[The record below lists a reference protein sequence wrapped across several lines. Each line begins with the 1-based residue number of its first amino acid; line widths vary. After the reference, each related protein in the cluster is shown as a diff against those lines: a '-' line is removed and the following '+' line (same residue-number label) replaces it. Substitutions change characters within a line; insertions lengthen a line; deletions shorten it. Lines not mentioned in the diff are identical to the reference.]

1 MAEFVSGRQLRAKR
15 QAARREQQNS
25 NGYISGKV
33 KAAQEQTQKDVEMF
47 PVQNVG
53 DIRTR
58 GLLSGS
64 TLVSTLASPIG
75 DALSAVT
82 PDPVKEKL
90 SQGMEYLAGTDVG
103 QAVSQVMEENP
114 RAARLAGAAMD
125 VGGLIPAARVAQTA
139 VNAGAAR
146 VPTMLEGFYGA
157 GAGTPQKLVAAGKGA
172 ATALP
177 GTIFDAFS
185 PRAIAYERVTGVPL
199 AKGKGE
205 IGAGTTKGNESMASA
220 ITTDYISRQRGKGP
234 APFIAEGPIGKVN
247 NLAEVPATDTKA
259 VKSQLFEEGVNINFS
274 VPEQVQNRAMAHLYK
289 VWGFKPENTDI
300 VVKNPE
306 GVQRLSN
313 EARVG
318 TKKGPKALRLL
329 TQATVQGE
337 KGLASFM
344 KKKKKTVQE
353 ATRSDLVSFYRQRGV
368 EVTEGGKGDPHV
380 YIGTSHVSEA
390 KELGG
395 VNDFIA
401 INADTGDVYSV
412 ISDQHDMFGLDPI
425 GGSSLITMTPVQRSN
440 FKAPESERYS
450 MEDNLNSRITKG
462 GKNKPEGDRRAEV
475 MQAAKDLERRSG
487 IPMEKGENPVSYNL
501 RVLREYEPTI
511 SARDRASVGRRA
523 GMLTASAQ
531 PFIGA
536 PAAADEER

>member
-15 QAARREQQNS
+15 QAVRRQQY
-25 NGYISGKV
+25 GDDYVTGKV
-33 KAAQEQTQKDVEMF
+33 KAAQAEMAESDRIAEEVDANRF
-47 PVQNVG
+47 RQAMWDTSTVVGTALSPVG
-53 DIRTR
+53 DV
-58 GLLSGS
+58 LSAAMPDAAKEAIASG
-64 TLVSTLASPIG
+64 VQTLAETELGQEAIQYAQERP
-75 DALSAVT
+75 
-82 PDPVKEKL
+82 
-90 SQGMEYLAGTDVG
+90 GMMRDLA
-103 QAVSQVMEENP
+103 
-114 RAARLAGAAMD
+114 AAGNIL
-125 VGGLIPAARVAQTA
+125 GLVPAARVAQTA

-157 GAGTPQKLVAAGKGA
+157 GVGTPQKLLAAGKGA

-177 GTIFDAFS
+177 GTISDAFS

-220 ITTDYISRQRGKGP
+220 ITTDYISRQRGKGA

-247 NLAEVPATDTKA
+247 NLAEVPATDTKG
-259 VKSQLFEEGVNINFS
+259 VRSQLFEEGVNVNFS

-353 ATRSDLVSFYRQRGV
+353 ATRSDLVVFLQ
-368 EVTEGGKGDPHV
+368 TAGG
-380 YIGTSHVSEA
+380 
-390 KELGG
+390 
-395 VNDFIA
+395 
-401 INADTGDVYSV
+401 
-412 ISDQHDMFGLDPI
+412 
-425 GGSSLITMTPVQRSN
+425 RSN
-440 FKAPESERYS
+440 
-450 MEDNLNSRITKG
+450 
-462 GKNKPEGDRRAEV
+462 RRW
-475 MQAAKDLERRSG
+475 ERRPSCLHWHFSC
-487 IPMEKGENPVSYNL
+487 V
-501 RVLREYEPTI
+501 
-511 SARDRASVGRRA
+511 
-523 GMLTASAQ
+523 
-531 PFIGA
+531 
-536 PAAADEER
+536 

>member
-1 MAEFVSGRQLRAKR
+1 MSRRGEGRQLRVKR
-15 QAARREQQNS
+15 QAARRQQY
-25 NGYISGKV
+25 GDDYVTGKV
-33 KAAQEQTQKDVEMF
+33 KAAQAEMAESDRIAEEVEANRFRQAMW
-47 PVQNVG
+47 
-53 DIRTR
+53 DT
-58 GLLSGS
+58 S
-64 TLVSTLASPIG
+64 TVIGTALSPIG
-75 DALSAVT
+75 DVVDYAM
-82 PDPVKEKL
+82 PDAAKEAIASGVQTL
-90 SQGMEYLAGTDVG
+90 AETELGQEAIQYAQERPGMMRDI
-103 QAVSQVMEENP
+103 
-114 RAARLAGAAMD
+114 GAA
-125 VGGLIPAARVAQTA
+125 GNILGLVPAFRATQTA
-139 VNAGAAR
+139 VNSGAAR

-157 GAGTPQKLVAAGKGA
+157 GAGTPQKLLAAGKGA

-177 GTIFDAFS
+177 GTISDAFS

-220 ITTDYISRQRGKGP
+220 ITTDYISRQRGKGA

-259 VKSQLFEEGVNINFS
+259 VKSQLFEEGVNVNFS
-274 VPEQVQNRAMAHLYK
+274 VPEQVQNRAMTHLYK

-412 ISDQHDMFGLDPI
+412 ISDQHDMFGLDPV

-475 MQAAKDLERRSG
+475 MQAAKDLEKRSG

-511 SARDRASVGRRA
+511 SARDRATVGRRA
-523 GMLTASAQ
+523 GMLTAGAQ
-531 PFIGA
+531 PFVGA
-536 PAAADEER
+536 PAAADEES

>member
-15 QAARREQQNS
+15 QAARRQQY
-25 NGYISGKV
+25 GDDYVTGKV
-33 KAAQEQTQKDVEMF
+33 KAAQAEMAESDRIAEEVDANRF
-47 PVQNVG
+47 RQAMWDTSTVVG
-53 DIRTR
+53 TA
-58 GLLSGS
+58 L
-64 TLVSTLASPIG
+64 SPIG
-75 DALSAVT
+75 DVVDYAM
-82 PDPVKEKL
+82 PDAAKEAIASGVQTL
-90 SQGMEYLAGTDVG
+90 AETELGQEAIQYAQERPGMMRDLA
-103 QAVSQVMEENP
+103 
-114 RAARLAGAAMD
+114 AAGNIL
-125 VGGLIPAARVAQTA
+125 GLVPAARVAQTA

-157 GAGTPQKLVAAGKGA
+157 GVGTPQKLLAAGKGA

-177 GTIFDAFS
+177 GTISDAFS

-220 ITTDYISRQRGKGP
+220 ITTDYISRQRGKGA

-259 VKSQLFEEGVNINFS
+259 VRSQLFEEGVNVNFS

-412 ISDQHDMFGLDPI
+412 ISDQHDMFGLDLV

-511 SARDRASVGRRA
+511 SARDRATVGRRA
-523 GMLTASAQ
+523 GMLTAGTQ
-531 PFIGA
+531 PFVGA
-536 PAAADEER
+536 PAAADEES